1 MSTPSPQSGPVK
13 TKLIDRV
20 SWLDIIAG
28 LSLAGLLLP
37 EAVAYASIANLAPQA
52 GVIALFA
59 GLVCYGLI
67 GTSRFAIVSATS
79 SSAAV
84 LAAASATMAGPDNTL
99 RLVIAIALVMLT
111 GLFFTVAGLARL
123 GSMSAFIAKP
133 VLRGFA
139 FGLAIVIIFKQI
151 AHVVG
156 IHPLHTDLI
165 RFMAELFSQT
175 GSWNW
180 AAVAVAVVAWLL
192 LFLFARVP
200 HLPGGL
206 LVIVIG
212 ITAGEWLNFS
222 QYGISLVGSI
232 NLQLTAPTVPT
243 LLYTEWLRVG
253 ELSIAMVLILYAESY
268 SSIRSFA
275 MKHGDSVSPN
285 RDLLALGAANLVSGL
300 FHGMPVGAGY
310 SATSA
315 NEASGTLSRLAGW
328 SAAFAL
334 LIIVMTLLPTI
345 ALTPEPVVAAIV
357 VHAVSHTLRPS
368 TFAPYFTLHRDRL
381 VVIAAVLAVL
391 LLGVLDGLLA
401 AIAVSLVMLLR
412 RLSESSVTILGQ
424 LNHGHDFVSTTL
436 HPEAQAVPGIL
447 ILRPHTGLFFANAER
462 VFAQVQKYITVAGGS
477 VHTVILSLE
486 ESPDLDSSSV
496 EALQDFCKVVLD
508 QNKHLMLAR
517 LKTRV
522 QQVLVRAEIP
532 GLPIDMLCALS
543 VDDVVRVAQE
553 LYSGAKADSLDAI
566 YNEPAL

>member
-1 MSTPSPQSGPVK
+1 MSSPNPLSGPAK
-13 TKLIDRV
+13 TNLINRM
-20 SWLDIIAG
+20 SWPDIIVG

-59 GLVCYGLI
+59 GLICYGLI

-84 LAAASATMAGPDNTL
+84 LVAASASMAGPDNTL
-99 RLVIAIALVMLT
+99 RLIIAVALTLLT
-111 GLFFTVAGLARL
+111 GLLFTVAGLARI

-139 FGLAIVIIFKQI
+139 FGLALVIICKQV
-151 AHVVG
+151 ANVVG
-156 IHPLHTDLI
+156 VHPLHSDLF
-165 RFMAELFSQT
+165 RFVIELFSQMGT
-175 GSWNW
+175 WNW
-180 AAVAVAVVAWLL
+180 AAVTVAIIAWAL
-192 LFLFARVP
+192 LFLFDRVP

-212 ITAGEWLNFS
+212 IAAGEWLNLS
-222 QYGISLVGSI
+222 QYGIGLVGSI
-232 NLQLTAPTVPT
+232 NLQLTAPTVPA
-243 LLYTEWLRVG
+243 LSYAEWLRAG

-315 NEASGTLSRLAGW
+315 SEASGASSRLAGW
-328 SAAFAL
+328 SAAFTL
-334 LIIVMTLLPTI
+334 LIIVATLLPTI
-345 ALTPEPVVAAIV
+345 ALTPEPIIAAIV

-368 TFAPYFTLHRDRL
+368 VFSPYFTLHRDRL

-391 LLGVLDGLLA
+391 LLGVLDGLLV

-424 LNHGHDFVSTTL
+424 LNHGHDFVSKTL
-436 HPEAQAVPGIL
+436 HPEAQAVPGVL

-462 VFAQVQKYITVAGGS
+462 VFAQVQNYIAAAGDS

-496 EALQDFCKVVLD
+496 EALQDFCKTVIN
-508 QNKHLMLAR
+508 QNKHLLLAR

-522 QQVLVRAEIP
+522 QQVLVRAAIP
-532 GLPIDMLCALS
+532 GLPIDTLCSLS
-543 VDDVVRVAQE
+543 VDDAVSVAQD
-553 LYSGAKADSLDAI
+553 LYLRSQAGSLHATPDEQAV
-566 YNEPAL
+566 

>member
-1 MSTPSPQSGPVK
+1 MSSPNPLSGPAK
-13 TKLIDRV
+13 TNLINRM
-20 SWLDIIAG
+20 SWPDIIVG

-59 GLVCYGLI
+59 GLICYGLI

-84 LAAASATMAGPDNTL
+84 LVAASASMAGPDNTL
-99 RLVIAIALVMLT
+99 RLIIAVALTLLT
-111 GLFFTVAGLARL
+111 GLLFTVAGLARI

-139 FGLAIVIIFKQI
+139 FGLALVIICKQV
-151 AHVVG
+151 ANVVG
-156 IHPLHTDLI
+156 VHPLHSDLF
-165 RFMAELFSQT
+165 RFVIELFSQMGT
-175 GSWNW
+175 WNW
-180 AAVAVAVVAWLL
+180 AAVTVAIVAWAL
-192 LFLFARVP
+192 LFLFDRVP

-212 ITAGEWLNFS
+212 IAAGEWLNLS
-222 QYGISLVGSI
+222 QYGIGLVGSI
-232 NLQLTAPTVPT
+232 NLQLTAPTLPV
-243 LLYTEWLRVG
+243 LSYAEWLRAG

-275 MKHGDSVSPN
+275 IKHGDSVSPN

-315 NEASGTLSRLAGW
+315 SEASGASSRLAGW
-328 SAAFAL
+328 AAAFTL
-334 LIIVMTLLPTI
+334 LIIVATLLPTI
-345 ALTPEPVVAAIV
+345 ALTPEPIIAAIV

-368 TFAPYFTLHRDRL
+368 VFSPYFTLHRDRL

-391 LLGVLDGLLA
+391 LLGVLDGLLV

-424 LNHGHDFVSTTL
+424 LNHGHDFVSKTL
-436 HPEAQAVPGIL
+436 HPEAQAVPGFL

-462 VFAQVQKYITVAGGS
+462 VFAQVQNYIAASGDS

-496 EALQDFCKVVLD
+496 EALQDFCKAVID
-508 QNKHLMLAR
+508 QNKHLLLAR

-522 QQVLVRAEIP
+522 QQVLVRAAIP
-532 GLPIDMLCALS
+532 GLPIDTLCSLS
-543 VDDVVRVAQE
+543 VDDAVNVAQD
-553 LYSGAKADSLDAI
+553 LYLRSQAGSLHATHDEQAV
-566 YNEPAL
+566 

>member
-1 MSTPSPQSGPVK
+1 MSSPNPLSGPAK
-13 TKLIDRV
+13 TNLISRM
-20 SWLDIIAG
+20 SWPDIIAG

-59 GLVCYGLI
+59 GLICYGLI

-84 LAAASATMAGPDNTL
+84 LVAASASMAGPDNTL
-99 RLVIAIALVMLT
+99 RLIIAVALTLLT
-111 GLFFTVAGLARL
+111 GLLFTVAGFARI

-139 FGLAIVIIFKQI
+139 FGLALVIICKQV
-151 AHVVG
+151 ASVVG
-156 IHPLHTDLI
+156 VHPQHSDLF
-165 RFMAELFSQT
+165 RFVIELFSQMGT
-175 GSWNW
+175 WNW
-180 AAVAVAVVAWLL
+180 AAVTVAIVAWAL
-192 LFLFARVP
+192 LFLFDRVP

-212 ITAGEWLNFS
+212 IAAGEWLNLS
-222 QYGISLVGSI
+222 QYGIGLVGSI
-232 NLQLTAPTVPT
+232 NLQLTAPALPI
-243 LLYTEWLRVG
+243 LSYAEWLRAG

-275 MKHGDSVSPN
+275 IKHGDSMSPN

-310 SATSA
+310 SATAAS
-315 NEASGTLSRLAGW
+315 EASGASSRLAGW
-328 SAAFAL
+328 AAAFTL
-334 LIIVMTLLPTI
+334 LIIVATLLPTI
-345 ALTPEPVVAAIV
+345 ALTPEPIIAAIV

-368 TFAPYFTLHRDRL
+368 VFSPYFTLHRDRL

-391 LLGVLDGLLA
+391 LLGVLDGLLV

-412 RLSESSVTILGQ
+412 RLSESTVTILGQ
-424 LNHGHDFVSTTL
+424 LNHGHDFVSKTL
-436 HPEAQAVPGIL
+436 HPEAQAVPGML

-462 VFAQVQKYITVAGGS
+462 VFAQVQNYIAASGDS

-496 EALQDFCKVVLD
+496 EALQDFCKAVID
-508 QNKHLMLAR
+508 QNKHLLLAR

-522 QQVLVRAEIP
+522 QQVLVRAAIP
-532 GLPIDMLCALS
+532 GLPIDTLCSLS
-543 VDDVVRVAQE
+543 VDDAVNVAQD
-553 LYSGAKADSLDAI
+553 LYLRSEASSLHATH
-566 YNEPAL
+566 NEQAV